1 MLFLGSPWPMIMMQS
16 KKLVADDQMKHTR
29 RTSESYSRDCISC
42 QTGQGW
48 AGTTA
53 ARTHRLGLPFHSCSG
68 LQAVPMAMPGPSI
81 QYSVSSHF
89 GSSSQG
95 QEMLVPRTKQVQR
108 NCLFNEHLF
117 FPPPSPVLARP
128 LGVPHPKEE
137 TSLRWTSPVS
147 ICILGEKVGT
157 GEM

>member
-1 MLFLGSPWPMIMMQS
+1 MIMMQS

-53 ARTHRLGLPFHSCSG
+53 ACTHRLGLPFHSCSG

-89 GSSSQG
+89 GTSSQG

-117 FPPPSPVLARP
+117 FPPPSPCPCPSPRCS
-128 LGVPHPKEE
+128 
-137 TSLRWTSPVS
+137 TSQGRDVS
-147 ICILGEKVGT
+147 EMDISCEHMHT
-157 GEM
+157 G